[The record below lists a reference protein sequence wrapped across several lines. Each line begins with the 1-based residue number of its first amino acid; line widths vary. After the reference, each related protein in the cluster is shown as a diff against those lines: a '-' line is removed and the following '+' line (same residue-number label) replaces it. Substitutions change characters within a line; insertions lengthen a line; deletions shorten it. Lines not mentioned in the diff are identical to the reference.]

1 MKSLPPGP
9 WEVLFERALR
19 LLDDIQRHGGLAD
32 PFWTF
37 GGGTVLMFRYG
48 HSLSN
53 DIDIFVPDPQYLGYV
68 TPRLSDTAASLTEE
82 YTEMPGSFVKLQ
94 FEEGEIDFVAAP
106 NLTDVAWERWEIQ
119 GRQVRVETVAEVVA
133 KKMYHRGDRATARDL
148 FDLAMVVEREPDA
161 LAAAAPFPHAAPR
174 PVPGADR
181 ATWGRVRGDFRGDRC
196 DRVSAEPGALR
207 RGCHRLFVRVE
218 GPLSLATLR
227 ATRRTARTSLLTVS
241 SRPMWTRGTD
251 GGTDG
256 GTVGFLLPVFSMR
269 STA

>member
-1 MKSLPPGP
+1 MRSLPSGP
-9 WEVLFERALR
+9 WEVLFQRALR
-19 LLDDIQRHGGLAD
+19 LADDIQRHGGLAD

-48 HSLSN
+48 HRLSK

-106 NLTDVAWERWEIQ
+106 NLTDAAWERWEIQ
-119 GRQVRVETVAEVVA
+119 GRPVRVETAGEVIA

-161 LAAAAPFPHAAPR
+161 LAAAAPFLVRHR
-174 PVPGADR
+174 DRFLEQIGQPGAGFVATFEAIAATGYQPSLEHCVEVVTDYLSALKDR
-181 ATWGRVRGDFRGDRC
+181 
-196 DRVSAEPGALR
+196 
-207 RGCHRLFVRVE
+207 
-218 GPLSLATLR
+218 
-227 ATRRTARTSLLTVS
+227 
-241 SRPMWTRGTD
+241 
-251 GGTDG
+251 
-256 GTVGFLLPVFSMR
+256 
-269 STA
+269 